1 LLDAA
6 RGLFFSIREV
16 LTEFELIIMGRIAV
30 IALVENLST
39 NESLGGVFMGKIDTY
54 NDKGPCPLNL
64 RILATGI
71 YQNFDELANFLLTRL
86 LGVIKLLYLC
96 LVYRDDRIFVG
107 IKNSFQQ
114 E

>member
-1 LLDAA
+1 
-6 RGLFFSIREV
+6 
-16 LTEFELIIMGRIAV
+16 V

-39 NESLGGVFMGKIDTY
+39 NESLGCVFMGKIDTS

-64 RILATGI
+64 RILAEGF

-96 LVYRDDRIFVG
+96 LVYRDDRIFV
-107 IKNSFQQ
+107 
-114 E
+114 